1 MNTPTASDPVP
12 PADPPTGLGAAIA
25 RFVLLFG
32 LLMAVALSLS
42 WLAQG

>member
-1 MNTPTASDPVP
+1 MDIPNASDSGP
-12 PADPPTGLGAAIA
+12 PTEPPTGFGAAIA

-32 LLMAVALSLS
+32 LLMTVALSLS